1 MLQDDL
7 TKYGRLKGFIL
18 KKHLMNIVKDL
29 VSKYVAVTMQHVL
42 LLLLLLV
49 HVVLSLGSC

>member
-29 VSKYVAVTMQHVL
+29 VSKCVAVTMQHVL

-49 HVVLSLGSC
+49 HVMLSLGSC